1 MHEVQVFIVSC
12 VTHQGAAPMN
22 DRAAIAWLDT
32 FGNDHDALVQ
42 VAGVRY
48 MFSGSVGSLPVSLG
62 RMNMH
67 TGL

>member
-1 MHEVQVFIVSC
+1 MTMDRVLTYVAKRR
-12 VTHQGAAPMN
+12 GAELRTCQSEGTQKCQPQHV
-22 DRAAIAWLDT
+22 W
-32 FGNDHDALVQ
+32 VQ

-48 MFSGSVGSLPVSLG
+48 MFSGSVGSLPISLG